1 MERQGLPLPCLSGSF
16 EGKAGAL
23 PAPREGSPASPLLF
37 ADAAWRQRAHQRT
50 HHRQILLAARQALS
64 HQVVRSV
71 RQVILLQRDI
81 LAEAMEE
88 GQLEVR
94 RLAKRA
100 MRADLNAVAAED
112 TAIKREGVARQVA
125 LGHHQRTGRADL
137 HAGAAGNAVRIV
149 QADVKRRRDDGI
161 EALAEHAVAVGADHV
176 VADAHALRT
185 VDALVGI
192 AQNEAM
198 RQIHIVVV
206 VVARLAIMEAIIG
219 QAVLDAVLLQVAL
232 TGSRAGALQ
241 AAARFTLGLL
251 AEIAHLDE
259 PEVALA
265 VLIRQHRHLHLR
277 LNRLVGH
284 DIEEIRLALLQFQA
298 ARHIL
303 HILAHQE
310 GMDRACAE
318 LALGD
323 ALDDRAGADLRITA
337 SKDTRAIR
345 HIVVRVRLDR
355 LPLCPLHPRFVI
367 EHRGIRVL
375 PEGRDHG
382 IALHHKLGAF
392 DGHRAAAPAGIRLA
406 ELVALEFDAR
416 DMAVFRYDSCLA
428 DEELHIRTLGLAIFA
443 LLNRCAD
450 LVWATAI
457 HRMNLRAQ
465 AQRGARA
472 VEGRKAAAQHD
483 DLFGLVY
490 RHRLALNLLAE
501 IGDGVD
507 EALSI
512 VAWDWHLLTR
522 PAPDSQVDG
531 IKALSK
537 QVIDGEIDAQL
548 DVTLE
553 IDAQLPDVIQLAI
566 HHILLETIFRDTI
579 AQHATR
585 LRLHIEDLA
594 IVALERQIIRAGQAR
609 GTGADNRHLLARRRI
624 FHERHRG
631 IEQAGFRRVT
641 MHAANSDL
649 LFDQRAAARL
659 LARRRAGQAQDI
671 GEGQHLFDQARGLL
685 HRAFGD
691 QFQIAGDVDM
701 RRAIDLAGRLTVGI
715 VVGEHHFQ
723 VRAPDMEQLIR
734 VRCHDHA
741 GSCGRIAGRQWPL
754 HSFDMHKAH
763 TTGRSWLQLFIVTQ
777 IRDIG
782 NTRVDG
788 RAQDRLTLIC
798 LHLLAID
805 GEGKAGLPN
814 IVAHHRRLR
823 LRCDW

>member
-1 MERQGLPLPCLSGSF
+1 MGTDAAPPEDAAKPIADAKNGEAGLAPALSVWF
-16 EGKAGAL
+16 VRGKGRGITC
-23 PAPREGSPASPLLF
+23 PREGSPASPLLF

-100 MRADLNAVAAED
+100 MRADL
-112 TAIKREGVARQVA
+112 
-125 LGHHQRTGRADL
+125 
-137 HAGAAGNAVRIV
+137 HAGAAGDAVRIV

-355 LPLCPLHPRFVI
+355 LPVCPLHPLFVI

-416 DMAVFRYDSCLA
+416 DMAVFRYDPCLA

-450 LVWATAI
+450 LVWSTAI

-472 VEGRKAAAQHD
+472 VEGRKAA
-483 DLFGLVY
+483 
-490 RHRLALNLLAE
+490 
-501 IGDGVD
+501 
-507 EALSI
+507 
-512 VAWDWHLLTR
+512 
-522 PAPDSQVDG
+522 
-531 IKALSK
+531 
-537 QVIDGEIDAQL
+537 
-548 DVTLE
+548 
-553 IDAQLPDVIQLAI
+553 
-566 HHILLETIFRDTI
+566 
-579 AQHATR
+579 
-585 LRLHIEDLA
+585 
-594 IVALERQIIRAGQAR
+594 
-609 GTGADNRHLLARRRI
+609 
-624 FHERHRG
+624 
-631 IEQAGFRRVT
+631 
-641 MHAANSDL
+641 
-649 LFDQRAAARL
+649 
-659 LARRRAGQAQDI
+659 
-671 GEGQHLFDQARGLL
+671 
-685 HRAFGD
+685 
-691 QFQIAGDVDM
+691 
-701 RRAIDLAGRLTVGI
+701 
-715 VVGEHHFQ
+715 
-723 VRAPDMEQLIR
+723 
-734 VRCHDHA
+734 
-741 GSCGRIAGRQWPL
+741 
-754 HSFDMHKAH
+754 
-763 TTGRSWLQLFIVTQ
+763 
-777 IRDIG
+777 
-782 NTRVDG
+782 
-788 RAQDRLTLIC
+788 
-798 LHLLAID
+798 
-805 GEGKAGLPN
+805 
-814 IVAHHRRLR
+814 
-823 LRCDW
+823 